1 MPNTEKEGKS
11 DELKAALAKSDDALT
26 EDDLRLIGAHHL
38 EQHQQRS
45 TEADYSAPKVFENAA
60 IYTPALSGGY
70 VKDIQLM
77 AEQEEQAHI
86 QGDHSQN
93 PFAKFSFG
101 ANDLKFI
108 KPNTKL
114 CLYPWVLFSAGQGAG
129 TDEKAQEVNW
139 ITDPQGRDPR
149 VVVLGDSGGFQ
160 IQGQTIAFDPK
171 TTPIR
176 MLKWLERIAD
186 QSMILDFPTGGIAT
200 GAMEPHIQRLEAE
213 GIPVSKEAQKHQFSR
228 GYMACLL
235 ETERNND
242 IFLKHRVPGAT
253 KLLNVIQG
261 RNEQESAFW
270 YQRVKRFSQARQNPF
285 EGWSF
290 AGKHSVQLSMTL
302 RRLIQ
307 MRDDGLLQPD
317 QYIHFLGVSTLKV
330 GAALTFI
337 QRSLRKHTDASN
349 VQITFDSKSP
359 VDMMANGY
367 QAITGFDLSADKWSL
382 HSQPTNLPEN
392 NTSNVLLSN
401 MALEW
406 AAARNSR
413 KVAWTGL
420 GEHLKLKD
428 LVAAPNPSGR
438 KAVPSKLQQALL
450 VHHNTQAM
458 IEAFRCA
465 YKLLDEQ
472 QCNEMFD
479 DKHFGERPNSVRW
492 IGEMI
497 DLVFNTEA
505 PMGLIDKLE
514 HRAPEI
520 TSEANKLRQEAN
532 SSADAI
538 EKLETE
544 AHTTRKIAQEL
555 RLMPAQ
561 PMKLIDEL
569 EPQLDALAYE
579 GVFGK

>member
-1 MPNTEKEGKS
+1 MPVTKAKDRSNA
-11 DELKAALAKSDDALT
+11 LKAALAKSDDALT
-26 EDDLRLIGAHHL
+26 EDDLRLIGAHHMKEHKL
-38 EQHQQRS
+38 RS
-45 TEADYSAPKVFENAA
+45 PGLDYTAPKVFDNVA

-70 VKDIQLM
+70 VKDIEEL

-86 QGDHSQN
+86 QGDPSQD
-93 PFAKFSFG
+93 PFAGFDFT
-101 ANDLKFI
+101 AEDLKFI
-108 KPNTKL
+108 KPNSKL
-114 CLYPWVLFSAGQGAG
+114 CFYPWVLFSAGQGAK
-129 TDEKAQEVNW
+129 TDAVAQETNW
-139 ITDPQGRDPR
+139 ITERLGRDPR

-160 IQGQTIAFDPK
+160 IQGQTISFDPK
-171 TTPIR
+171 TTPTR
-176 MLKWLERIAD
+176 MLKWLERLAD

-200 GAMEPHIQRLEAE
+200 GAMEPHIKRLEAD
-213 GIPVSKEAQKHQFSR
+213 GIPVSGEAQKHKLSR

-242 IFLKHRVPGAT
+242 IFLKHRTPGAT

-270 YQRVKRFSQARQNPF
+270 YQRVKRFSQAQQNPF

-307 MRDDGLLQPD
+307 MRDDRLLQPA

-337 QRSLRKHTDASN
+337 QRSLRKHTDASD
-349 VQITFDSKSP
+349 VQITFDTKSP

-367 QAITGFDLSADKWSL
+367 RAISGFDLSPDKWSL
-382 HSQPTNLPEN
+382 HSQPTNLPKN
-392 NTSNVLLSN
+392 STSHLLLSN
-401 MALEW
+401 VASEW
-406 AAARNSR
+406 AAKKPFRKIAR
-413 KVAWTGL
+413 TGL
-420 GEHLKLKD
+420 GDVLQLKD

-465 YKLLDEQ
+465 YKLLDE
-472 QCNEMFD
+472 
-479 DKHFGERPNSVRW
+479 KHFSERPSAVRW
-492 IGEMI
+492 MGEMI
-497 DLVFNTEA
+497 DLVFNTQT
-505 PMGLIDKLE
+505 PMTLINELE
-514 HRAPEI
+514 KRALEI
-520 TSEANKLRQEAN
+520 ASETEKLRRGTK
-532 SSADAI
+532 SSSEQI
-538 EKLETE
+538 GELEKEE
-544 AHTTRKIAQEL
+544 RTTSDIARDL
-555 RLMPAQ
+555 RLMPGQ
-561 PMKLIDEL
+561 PMKLIDQI

>member
-1 MPNTEKEGKS
+1 MPVTKTKDMSNA
-11 DELKAALAKSDDALT
+11 LKVALAKSDDALT
-26 EDDLRLIGAHHL
+26 EDDLRLIGTHHMK
-38 EQHQQRS
+38 QHKLRS
-45 TEADYSAPKVFENAA
+45 PGLDYTAPNVFDNVA

-70 VKDIQLM
+70 VKDIEEL

-86 QGDHSQN
+86 QGDPSQD
-93 PFAKFSFG
+93 PFAGFDFTAK
-101 ANDLKFI
+101 DLKFTT
-108 KPNTKL
+108 PNSKL
-114 CLYPWVLFSAGQGAG
+114 CFYPWVLFSAGQGAK
-129 TDEKAQEVNW
+129 TDAVAQETNW
-139 ITDPQGRDPR
+139 ITERLGRDPR

-160 IQGQTIAFDPK
+160 IQGQTISFDPK

-176 MLKWLERIAD
+176 MLKWLERLAD

-200 GAMEPHIQRLEAE
+200 GAMEPHIKRLEAD
-213 GIPVSKEAQKHQFSR
+213 GIPVSGEAQKHKLSR
-228 GYMACLL
+228 GYVACLL

-242 IFLKHRVPGAT
+242 IFLKHRTPGAT

-270 YQRVKRFSQARQNPF
+270 YQRVKRFSQAQQSPF

-307 MRDDGLLQPD
+307 MRDDGLLQPA

-337 QRSLRKHTDASN
+337 QRSLRKHTDASD
-349 VQITFDSKSP
+349 VQITFDTKSP

-367 QAITGFDLSADKWSL
+367 RAITGFDLSPDKWSL
-382 HSQPTNLPEN
+382 HSQPTNLPAN
-392 NTSNVLLSN
+392 ATSQVRLRE
-401 MALEW
+401 MAVSWVANGEHRQI
-406 AAARNSR
+406 AR
-413 KVAWTGL
+413 TGL
-420 GEHLKLKD
+420 GGALKVKD
-428 LVAAPNPSGR
+428 LVAAPNPNGS

-458 IEAFRCA
+458 IEAFRCV
-465 YKLLDEQ
+465 YKLLDE
-472 QCNEMFD
+472 
-479 DKHFGERPNSVRW
+479 KHFNERPSSVRW
-492 IGEMI
+492 MGEMI

-505 PMGLIDKLE
+505 PISLIDELE
-514 HRAPEI
+514 GRVHEI
-520 TSEANKLRQEAN
+520 
-532 SSADAI
+532 SA
-538 EKLETE
+538 ETE
-544 AHTTRKIAQEL
+544 NSRHKPTNLASKIDLLEEEARTSKSIAQQL
-555 RLMPAQ
+555 RLMPSQ

-569 EPQLDALAYE
+569 ELQLDALVYE